1 MSVRP
6 TLTSEEYLINA
17 PLPEATET
25 YTVIPHSMVISETKL
40 ALSNY
45 GYEIVSELY
54 RCNQDAQ
61 VAQGVYHIKYS
72 TDDDLG
78 LLFAWSNSYDKSMR
92 FRCSVGAY
100 MHQSLSSIIPGNIE
114 VWDRKHTGDADT
126 QVKATI
132 EAQIENA
139 IGVYE
144 DLVKAKD
151 KMKSIPVDTHT
162 RAELIGRFYLLNEV
176 ITSEQISTIKGEI
189 KKPTYV
195 VEPENSL
202 WDLYTKVIFALQKSH
217 PKNWMEQQRMVHYLV
232 CREFQIDEPEV
243 ADLAEDEQDSS
254 STEEIP
260 VVDPNQRTV
269 EQEIEERAPELGI
282 PTTIDTGETKPT
294 MVEEFEAQDKVAEDI
309 HEAASKQAVAY
320 TAGVDPVTEDTPV
333 TLLKNETQTDG
344 SVITTNVTPSDETP
358 FKDEPVGD
366 PLQQA
371 ETDIKADIQPDE
383 NLSSFDDTWNCLS
396 CGKVQGPNDI
406 FHDGQLCSTCAEK
419 D

>member
-1 MSVRP
+1 
-6 TLTSEEYLINA
+6 
-17 PLPEATET
+17 
-25 YTVIPHSMVISETKL
+25 MVISETKL

-139 IGVYE
+139 IAVYE

-151 KMKSIPVDTHT
+151 KMKLIPVDTHT

-232 CREFQIDEPEV
+232 CHEFQITDPEV
-243 ADLAEDEQDSS
+243 ADLAEDDQDSS
-254 STEEIP
+254 STEEVP

-269 EQEIEERAPELGI
+269 EQEIAEKAPELGLD
-282 PTTIDTGETKPT
+282 TTITPSAGETKST
-294 MVEEFEAQDKVAEDI
+294 MTEEFEAQNKETEEAPEAIVEPP
-309 HEAASKQAVAY
+309 HEHTAVESEPIVEAP
-320 TAGVDPVTEDTPV
+320 A
-333 TLLKNETQTDG
+333 
-344 SVITTNVTPSDETP
+344 ETP
-358 FKDEPVGD
+358 FKEEPVGN
-366 PLQQA
+366 PLPPT
-371 ETDIKADIQPDE
+371 EDDIRKAGEEFGDNWKADIKPDE
-383 NLSSFDDTWNCLS
+383 NLPSTDDTWNCLN
-396 CGKVQGPNDI
+396 CGKLQGPNDI